1 MFGSRTKFPYRVRI
15 HDKECG
21 AVARALHHETK
32 IHSLSAVF
40 ENVSSTT
47 FERKLMSTKTSFKRI
62 ALAVVAALG
71 FGLLTTTSPANA
83 AIDTTLTVSAPSA
96 TSAAHNETVTVAVD
110 VTFVATTAGETMQV
124 LATFTDAS
132 GNLSDG
138 TGFTNYRIQA
148 VSADSANVTG
158 HGAEPTSASGV
169 GGVASPDSVTATL
182 ADVTTRAKFNIVL
195 YKAVATSTDRVITGT
210 IVLKD
215 RTNTTLKTSS
225 FTVTVTKPNTT
236 ATAAKSKLW
245 LNNASNPGTTP
256 SEADSTLV
264 VSRGTAGSYTAV
276 GYIWPLMLNS
286 ADTKTV
292 TGPSGSTV
300 VGTAESIVV
309 TLTGPG
315 ALALSSAGKSEGS
328 KLKSVTVGLG
338 ETVVVYNDGTG
349 GTATLQGSIGGT
361 YLTQASKTIAFVGAA
376 TTFTAALETSTVT
389 RGAIAYDVVSFT
401 AKDANGNLIV
411 TANQGTGYPGGFYAI
426 SSDSGVAGS
435 SLTKGSSLKYVACD
449 YNSSRAKWVCDLAA
463 ADSGTATIQIGDS
476 LTVATSSA
484 TSSALTLTVAG
495 TGNTGTVTLPKASYN
510 IGEKAILT
518 VTSKDGDGRLVTDGT
533 STPFSG
539 LRWGSTSPTFGA
551 PTGSDATGGNASSGL
566 TTYLDGGGS
575 FVSGTDTLVV
585 YMPTVTGTY
594 TLIGVTGGAT
604 TESTIL
610 TFTVVDP
617 NQAATL
623 AAAEAATDAAA
634 EAIDAANAATDAAN
648 LAAEAADAATVA
660 AEEARD
666 AADAA
671 TAAVEELATAV
682 ATLMAALKA
691 QVTTLANTVAKI
703 AKKVGVKK

>member
-1 MFGSRTKFPYRVRI
+1 
-15 HDKECG
+15 
-21 AVARALHHETK
+21 
-32 IHSLSAVF
+32 
-40 ENVSSTT
+40 
-47 FERKLMSTKTSFKRI
+47 
-62 ALAVVAALG
+62 
-71 FGLLTTTSPANA
+71 
-83 AIDTTLTVSAPSA
+83 
-96 TSAAHNETVTVAVD
+96 
-110 VTFVATTAGETMQV
+110 
-124 LATFTDAS
+124 
-132 GNLSDG
+132 
-138 TGFTNYRIQA
+138 
-148 VSADSANVTG
+148 
-158 HGAEPTSASGV
+158 
-169 GGVASPDSVTATL
+169 
-182 ADVTTRAKFNIVL
+182 
-195 YKAVATSTDRVITGT
+195 
-210 IVLKD
+210 
-215 RTNTTLKTSS
+215 LKTSS

-245 LNNASNPGTTP
+245 LNQASNPGTTP

-264 VSRGTAGSYTAV
+264 VNRGTAGSYTAV

-349 GTATLQGSIGGT
+349 GTATIQGSIGGT
-361 YLTQASKTIAFVGAA
+361 YLTQASKTITFVGAA

-389 RGAIAYDVVSFT
+389 RGAIAYDVVTFT
-401 AKDANGNLIV
+401 AKDANGNLIQ

-435 SLTKGSSLKYVACD
+435 SLTTGSSLKYVACD

-495 TGNTGTVTLPKASYN
+495 TGNTGTITLPKSTYN

-518 VTSKDGDGRLVTDGT
+518 VTSKDGNGRLVTDGT

-539 LRWGSTSPTFGA
+539 LRWGSTSPTFGT
-551 PTGSDATGGNASSGL
+551 PTGSDAAGGNASGGL

-594 TLIGVTGGAT
+594 SLIGVTGGAT

-617 NQAATL
+617 AQVANAAAIAAAQAA
-623 AAAEAATDAAA
+623 ADAATDAAN

-648 LAAEAADAATVA
+648 IAAEAADAATVA

-671 TAAVEELATAV
+671 TAAVEELATQV
-682 ATLMAALKA
+682 ATLMAALSA
-691 QVTTLANTVAKI
+691 QVKTLANTVAKI
-703 AKKVGVKK
+703 AKKVKA